1 MSKTTDTAIHDKLR
15 RVIDKLLFLDKRNIF
30 QFDKIKLF
38 ASEIHLML
46 LVNQGGERAR
56 NATRIAEH
64 LGVTKGAVSQTI
76 SRLERKGIL
85 TKVKDP
91 TMKNELCLAFTR
103 TGQQAVREFLA
114 AEHETRDRHASLLR
128 GFTQHDKEVIL
139 RFLSR
144 LEQGLPQ
151 AGNCD

>member
-1 MSKTTDTAIHDKLR
+1 MGEMMSTAIHQKLR
-15 RVIDKLLFLDKRNIF
+15 GVMDKLLFLDKRNIF
-30 QFDKIKLF
+30 QFRTIKLF

-76 SRLERKGIL
+76 SRLEKKGIL

-91 TMKNELCLAFTR
+91 LMKNELCLAFTR
-103 TGQQAVREFLA
+103 SGERAVAQFLLLEDEMRKRHTA
-114 AEHETRDRHASLLR
+114 LLKGFSQRD
-128 GFTQHDKEVIL
+128 QDVIL

-144 LEQGLPQ
+144 LERDLQETV
-151 AGNCD
+151 AHE